1 MLTLHSLRKT
11 LPGAPPRLLLDAVD
25 LSVAP
30 GEYVAVIGESGAG
43 KSTLLNLVAGLD
55 RPDAGSVH
63 FGAHAVAALDDD
75 AATLWRRVEVG
86 FVFQSFHV
94 LPWLSLA
101 DNVALP
107 LALAGVP
114 AHERAARARAQLD
127 AVGLGERAGDSPTRL
142 SGGELQRVAIAR
154 ALVHRPRLL
163 LADEPTGNLDADNA
177 ERIAVLLRDAVK
189 SSKACGLLVTHST
202 AMAASADR
210 VLRLARDGRLHDA

>member
-63 FGAHAVAALDDD
+63 FGAHAVSALDDD

-114 AHERAARARAQLD
+114 AHERAARARAQLA

-163 LADEPTGNLDADNA
+163 LADEPTGNLDSRTADGVFDLMLTLS
-177 ERIAVLLRDAVK
+177 RTRGTSFVI
-189 SSKACGLLVTHST
+189 VTH
-202 AMAASADR
+202 DE
-210 VLRLARDGRLHDA
+210 RLAARTDRTVRLVDGRF

>member
-63 FGAHAVAALDDD
+63 FGAHAVSALDDD

-107 LALAGVP
+107 LAQVALECGFSDQAHFTKAFAKASGLTP
-114 AHERAARARAQLD
+114 AKWRRCQICA
-127 AVGLGERAGDSPTRL
+127 T
-142 SGGELQRVAIAR
+142 
-154 ALVHRPRLL
+154 
-163 LADEPTGNLDADNA
+163 
-177 ERIAVLLRDAVK
+177 
-189 SSKACGLLVTHST
+189 
-202 AMAASADR
+202 
-210 VLRLARDGRLHDA
+210 